1 MARIQEGRTSVSIA
15 RKATVS
21 LRTTIPA
28 HVTRKLNLTARD
40 QLEWDLDKVD
50 GVWVATIRKIA
61 AAPPERGVRFV

>member
-28 HVTRKLNLTARD
+28 HITKKLDLTAKD
-40 QLEWDLDKVD
+40 QLDWDVDKVD
-50 GVWVATIRKIA
+50 GVWIATIRKA
-61 AAPPERGVRFV
+61 